1 ISLAWGT
8 ERSFTRRPTHGVG
21 RSVCT
26 GALSTWSA
34 QADTDNAPYI
44 YGLHMENGDQ
54 IGFQLGDLIFT
65 DYITE
70 DLFTDNRTVA
80 GTWTLTIGDGAADE
94 DPTVMGWNRLGQL
107 ANVISVLSKDVGME
121 ADFFGLF

>member
-1 ISLAWGT
+1 
-8 ERSFTRRPTHGVG
+8 
-21 RSVCT
+21 
-26 GALSTWSA
+26 
-34 QADTDNAPYI
+34 
-44 YGLHMENGDQ
+44 MENGDQ